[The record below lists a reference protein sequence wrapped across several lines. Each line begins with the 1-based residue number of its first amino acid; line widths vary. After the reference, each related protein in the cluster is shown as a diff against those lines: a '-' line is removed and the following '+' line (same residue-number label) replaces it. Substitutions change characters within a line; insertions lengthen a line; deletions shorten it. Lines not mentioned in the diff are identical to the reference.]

1 MPAQPLEL
9 KLRVNQGDIIDGK
22 YRVVKKL
29 GEGGCGSVFRCQLLS
44 NPEEL
49 VAIKVLENASDLP
62 RFEREREVL
71 RKARNSHHVVG
82 YRSTGQHHQ
91 FPYVAMEHMAGG
103 SLRDLLDKRK
113 SLPVAEAA
121 WVAIMVVRGLRE
133 AATVHRDLKPENLLL
148 TRPGDG
154 RGGFIIGN
162 IRKGLVVK
170 VADFGLAKL
179 FDVKRTKLT
188 MTGQIM
194 GTPLYMSPEQCQ
206 NTKDVTERSDIYSLG
221 IILYEMVT
229 GDTPFTS
236 TDPYVLLKM
245 HCEEEPRFPRMDPQ
259 MLAVIQ
265 RCLKKNPQRRYQ
277 TLNDLE
283 EDLACV
289 AGLKARRASPS
300 SSGPGLPESL
310 RWLLVGVSLV
320 IFLVLAYLLR
330 DRIMSSIDAWWNPA
344 PTKRV
349 QQRV

>member
-1 MPAQPLEL
+1 MSQQPLEL
-9 KLRVNQGDIIDGK
+9 KLRVNQGDIIDAK

-29 GEGGCGSVFRCQLLS
+29 GEGGCGSVFRCQLIA

-62 RFEREREVL
+62 RFEREVEVI
-71 RKARNSHHVVG
+71 RKARNRHHVVG
-82 YRSTGQHHQ
+82 YRSTGKHHQ
-91 FPYVAMEHMAGG
+91 FPYLAMEHMAGG

-113 SLPVAEAA
+113 TLPPNEAA
-121 WVAIMVVRGLRE
+121 WVAMMVVRGLKE
-133 AATVHRDLKPENLLL
+133 AGTVHRDLKPENLLL
-148 TRPGDG
+148 NRPGDG

-206 NTKDVTERSDIYSLG
+206 QTKDVTERSDIYSLG

-229 GDTPFTS
+229 GDTPFTAN
-236 TDPYVLLKM
+236 DPYVLLKM
-245 HCEEEPRFPRMDPQ
+245 HCEQEPRFPRMDPQ
-259 MLAVIQ
+259 MLAVVQ

-277 TLNDLE
+277 SLEDLE
-283 EDLACV
+283 NDLACI
-289 AGLKARRASPS
+289 AGLKSSRKAPS
-300 SSGPGLPESL
+300 GSSPGLPEGL

-320 IFLVLAYLLR
+320 VFLVLAYLLR
-330 DRIMSSIDAWWNPA
+330 DRIVSAVEEWWNPA
-344 PTKRV
+344 PQRRV
-349 QQRV
+349 KTL

>member
-1 MPAQPLEL
+1 MAEQSLEL
-9 KLRVNQGDIIDGK
+9 KLKVNQGDILDGK

-29 GEGGCGSVFRCQLLS
+29 GEGGCGSVFRCQLVAK
-44 NPEEL
+44 PEEL
-49 VAIKVLENASDLP
+49 VAVKVLENASDLP
-62 RFEREREVL
+62 RFKRETEVL
-71 RKARNSHHVVG
+71 RSARGAHHVVG
-82 YRSTGQHHQ
+82 FRSTGKHYQ
-91 FPYVAMEHMAGG
+91 FPYLAMEHMAGG

-113 SLPVAEAA
+113 TLPVNEAA
-121 WVAIMVVRGLRE
+121 WVAIMVLRGLRE
-133 AATVHRDLKPENLLL
+133 AGTVHRDLKPENLLL
-148 TRPGDG
+148 NQRGD
-154 RGGFIIGN
+154 FIIGN
-162 IRKGLVVK
+162 TRKGVVVK

-221 IILYEMVT
+221 VILYELVT

-236 TDPYVLLKM
+236 NDPYALLKM
-245 HCEEEPRFPRMDPQ
+245 HCELEPRYPRMDPQ

-277 TLNDLE
+277 TLADME
-283 EDLACV
+283 DDLACI
-289 AGLKARRASPS
+289 AGLKSRRETPS
-300 SSGPGLPESL
+300 TSGPGMPEGL

-330 DRIMSSIDAWWNPA
+330 DRIMASVDAWWNPA
-344 PTKRV
+344 PSRHV
-349 QQRV
+349 QTRP